1 MLALVLRAR
10 PGLRPLAGLALVLMA
25 IQIGL
30 GGLFV
35 LLEAPLW
42 AGLVHQ
48 AVGVLTFGVLSL
60 LLWRSGRGAPA
71 VRENPAHVR
80 LSRA

>member
-1 MLALVLRAR
+1 M
-10 PGLRPLAGLALVLMA
+10 MT

-35 LLEAPLW
+35 LLAAPLW

-48 AVGVLTFGVLSL
+48 AFGVLTFGLLSL
-60 LLWRSGRGAPA
+60 LLWRSGSEAPA
-71 VRENPAHVR
+71 ARENPAHAR